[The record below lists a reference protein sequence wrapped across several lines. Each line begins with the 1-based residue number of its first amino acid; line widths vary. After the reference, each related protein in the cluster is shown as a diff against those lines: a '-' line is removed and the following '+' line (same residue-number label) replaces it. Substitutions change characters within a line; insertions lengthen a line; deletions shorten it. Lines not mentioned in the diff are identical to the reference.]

1 MAEDTVY
8 LGLRTMLASSTA
20 FVALVPMDRV
30 RPFGKLKQNETLPAV
45 TLFRLSARR
54 WPGYGRES
62 GHADVQVQLDVYGT
76 TERQTLDVAEQVRL
90 ALQNQSQGSIRGTF
104 LNTERDWY
112 EDQSESFR
120 ILQQWNIHHAE

>member
-1 MAEDTVY
+1 MAETTVY
-8 LGLRTMLASSTA
+8 QGVRLMMVARSQL
-20 FVALVPMDRV
+20 VALVGDRI

-62 GHADVQVQLDVYGT
+62 GHADVRLQIDTYAA
-76 TERQTLDVAEQVRL
+76 TEREALAVAEEVRQ
-90 ALQNQSQGSIRGTF
+90 ALQNKSSGVIRGTF

-112 EDQSESFR
+112 EEATQSYR
-120 ILQQWNIHHAE
+120 VLQQWNIHHAE